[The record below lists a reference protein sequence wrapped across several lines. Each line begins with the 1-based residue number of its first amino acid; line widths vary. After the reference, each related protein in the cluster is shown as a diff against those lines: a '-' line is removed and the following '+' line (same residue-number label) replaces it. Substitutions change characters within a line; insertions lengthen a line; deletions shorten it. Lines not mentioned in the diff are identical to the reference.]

1 MPRIFLMES
10 NPKKKEESKKDK
22 FEWADEGVSTLVRV
36 IILGWSAT
44 ILTLNYVTIPGV
56 PQRNIDPTFIA
67 SVFTGTL
74 ATFGVVPAKKD
85 KKEDDQKKL
94 DTKEKVENYL
104 SYREPHLQKKSDECA
119 ELWREWFSFFEDPE
133 KKHSPETKELRKK
146 WCNCVTEFGEMV
158 SQEVKTNPRY
168 KDLNS

>member
-10 NPKKKEESKKDK
+10 NPKKKEETKKDK

-85 KKEDDQKKL
+85 KKENDQKKL
-94 DTKEKVENYL
+94 DTKEKVE
-104 SYREPHLQKKSDECA
+104 
-119 ELWREWFSFFEDPE
+119 
-133 KKHSPETKELRKK
+133 
-146 WCNCVTEFGEMV
+146 G
-158 SQEVKTNPRY
+158 
-168 KDLNS
+168 